1 MWSIWKAR
9 NDLVFNVKATTA
21 RMVLRRAADDLAL
34 WRWRYKIHDRRR
46 LDALRGLFLSSAM

>member
-1 MWSIWKAR
+1 MWSRWKAR
-9 NDLVFNVKATTA
+9 NDLVFNVEATTA

-46 LDALRGLFLSSAM
+46 LDSLRGLFLSSAM